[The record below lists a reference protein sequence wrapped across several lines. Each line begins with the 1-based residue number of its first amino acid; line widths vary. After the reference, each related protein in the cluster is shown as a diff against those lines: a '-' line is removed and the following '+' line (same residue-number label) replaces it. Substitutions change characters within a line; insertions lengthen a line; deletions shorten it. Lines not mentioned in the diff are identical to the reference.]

1 MSEISSNNQLNCL
14 TIPRRTE
21 HTVGRNIIHK
31 LFSHSAEALME
42 NFVSVILW
50 VNAGENWEKFCVLC
64 ESFSF
69 PLLLRLTIFERHE
82 NDINKQIHV
91 ERMRDK
97 NKEREEIKK
106 KNWKFVWI
114 TTEGCDIC
122 GWGGFW
128 RVAKELW
135 IKRERELNDCWE
147 NCCMKYTSACVDNAK
162 IL

>member
-69 PLLLRLTIFERHE
+69 PLLLRLTNFERHE
-82 NDINKQIHV
+82 NDINKQIHG

-106 KNWKFVWI
+106 KLEICVNHNRRLRYMRMRRVL
-114 TTEGCDIC
+114 EGGKGIVNQE
-122 GWGGFW
+122 GE
-128 RVAKELW
+128 RVEWLLGKLLHE
-135 IKRERELNDCWE
+135 IHERMRW
-147 NCCMKYTSACVDNAK
+147 
-162 IL
+162 